1 MKIFLAAA
9 ALASLATAAQAQVR
23 AQPGGAWVDEYGRTT
38 TFFYPKMPNFGIG
51 TGERSAEEIAR
62 AFGDFC
68 LGTGFDKAAIGAAV
82 AKSNWRMEYVPAQM
96 PFKKP
101 ADVGGWHTDDAVLH
115 ATDGTSFPKPAQCSL
130 VVQSSAVTQ
139 DALVD
144 AVATVIGSQPSNLAK
159 RLKKNGQPQKYWRA
173 EWQLTSGPAAGR
185 TVIVGTNPA
194 APKGDNAWQLALFQP
209 RAPKK

>member
-1 MKIFLAAA
+1 MKTYLAFA
-9 ALASLATAAQAQVR
+9 ALAGFATAAQAQL
-23 AQPGGAWVDEYGRTT
+23 GGAWVDEYGRTT
-38 TFFYPKMPNFGIG
+38 TFSYPKMPTGGIG

-68 LGTGFDKAAIGAAV
+68 LGTGFDKAAIGAVV
-82 AKSNWRMEYVPAQM
+82 AKSGWRMDYVPAQM

-101 ADVGGWHTDDAVLH
+101 AEVGGWRTDDAVLH

-130 VVQSSAVTQ
+130 VVQSSAVGTQ

-144 AVATVIGSQPSNLAK
+144 AVTAVIGAEPGNLAK
-159 RLKKNGQPQKYWRA
+159 RLKKNGQPQSYWRA

-185 TVIVGTNPA
+185 TVIVGRNPA
-194 APKGDNAWQLALFQP
+194 AAKGDDAWQLALFQP
-209 RAPKK
+209 RAPRKK